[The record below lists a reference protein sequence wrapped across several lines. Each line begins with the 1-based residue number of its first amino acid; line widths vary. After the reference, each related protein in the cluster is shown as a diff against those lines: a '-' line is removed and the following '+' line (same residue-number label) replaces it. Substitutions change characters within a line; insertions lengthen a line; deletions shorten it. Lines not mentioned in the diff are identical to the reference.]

1 MSKNVTSLRKSK
13 PTARELLAGIKI
25 IDVDTH
31 ISEWPELWTERA
43 PPSMKN
49 RMPRIIG
56 TGKDKRWVI
65 DEDIFLYNTGAA
77 SAVMKDGTKT
87 RGFEYVTTEFPGISA
102 AAYDVTARVKMM
114 DEQGIYAQIAYP
126 NILGFSGQNAMKSD
140 AALRLMAMQIFN
152 DAMGEMQASSGNRIF
167 PMAMLPWWDLGETLK
182 EAERCLK
189 MGMRGI
195 NWNPDTHAHGLPS
208 IADPHWTPLWELC
221 VANQLPINFHI
232 GASDESV
239 SWYFQGSLPG
249 FTPNQQMAMG
259 SVMLF
264 IGNLRVMGTI
274 IASRFLE
281 KFPGLKIVSVES
293 GVGWIPYLLEA
304 LDYMSVEA
312 GLDYQTSP
320 REVFRRQIY
329 ACSFFEKQNFVSTV
343 RQLGADNIMFET
355 DFPHPACLFPDGLEY
370 LVDVIAELTPEERAK
385 IFSLNAAKLYNIDVR

>member
-1 MSKNVTSLRKSK
+1 MSKNVASLRKSK
-13 PTARELLAGIKI
+13 PTAREMLAGIKI

-31 ISEWPELWTERA
+31 VSEWPELWTERA
-43 PPSMKN
+43 PASMKN

-56 TGKDKRWVI
+56 TGTDRRWVI

-102 AAYDVTARVKMM
+102 AAYDVRARIKMM

-140 AALRLMAMQIFN
+140 PALRLMAMQIFN
-152 DAMGEMQASSGNRIF
+152 DAMGEMQADSGNRIF

-189 MGMRGI
+189 MGVRGI
-195 NWNPDTHAHGLPS
+195 NWNPDTHSHGLPS
-208 IADPHWTPLWELC
+208 IA
-221 VANQLPINFHI
+221 NKLPINFHI

-281 KFPGLKIVSVES
+281 KFPDLKIVSVES

-304 LDYMSVEA
+304 LEYMSVEA
-312 GLDYQTSP
+312 GLDYKNTP
-320 REVFRRQIY
+320 TEVFRRQIY
-329 ACSFFEKQNFVSTV
+329 ACSFFEKKNFISTV
-343 RQLGADNIMFET
+343 RQVGADNIMFET
-355 DFPHPACLFPDGLEY
+355 DFPHPACLYPDGLEY

>member
-1 MSKNVTSLRKSK
+1 MSQNVTSLRKTK

-43 PPSMKN
+43 PQSMKN
-49 RMPRIIG
+49 LMPRIVG
-56 TGKDKRWVI
+56 TGKDRRWVI
-65 DEDIFLYNTGAA
+65 GEDIFLYNTGAA

-87 RGFEYVTTEFPGISA
+87 RGFEFVTTEFAGISPA
-102 AAYDVTARVKMM
+102 AHDVKARVKMM
-114 DEQGIYAQIAYP
+114 DEQGIHAQIAYP

-140 AALRLMAMQIFN
+140 PALRLLAMQIFN
-152 DAMGEMQASSGNRIF
+152 DAMGEMQAQSGNRIF
-167 PMAMLPWWDLGETLK
+167 PMAMLPWWDLAETLK
-182 EAERCLK
+182 ETERCLK

-208 IADPHWTPLWELC
+208 IADPHWTPLWEMC
-221 VANQLPINFHI
+221 IANKLPINFHI

-239 SWYFQGSLPG
+239 SWYFKGSLPN
-249 FTPNQQMAMG
+249 FTPNQQMATG

-264 IGNLRVMGTI
+264 IGNLRVMGMI

-281 KFPGLKIVSVES
+281 KFPDLKIVSVES

-304 LDYMSVEA
+304 LEYMSIEA
-312 GLDYQTSP
+312 GLEYKTP
-320 REVFRRQIY
+320 PEEVFRRQIY
-329 ACSFFEKQNFVSTV
+329 ACSFFEKKNFIASM
-343 RQLGADNIMFET
+343 RQIGSDNIMFET

-370 LVDVIAELTPEERAK
+370 LVDVIAEMTAEERAK

>member
-1 MSKNVTSLRKSK
+1 
-13 PTARELLAGIKI
+13 
-25 IDVDTH
+25 
-31 ISEWPELWTERA
+31 
-43 PPSMKN
+43 
-49 RMPRIIG
+49 
-56 TGKDKRWVI
+56 
-65 DEDIFLYNTGAA
+65 
-77 SAVMKDGTKT
+77 
-87 RGFEYVTTEFPGISA
+87 
-102 AAYDVTARVKMM
+102 MM

-140 AALRLMAMQIFN
+140 PALRLMAMQIFN
-152 DAMGEMQASSGNRIF
+152 DAMGEMQVSSGNRIF

-182 EAERCLK
+182 EAERCVK

-221 VANQLPINFHI
+221 VANKLPINFHI

-281 KFPGLKIVSVES
+281 KFPDLKIVSVES

-304 LDYMSVEA
+304 LDYMSIEA
-312 GLDYQTSP
+312 GLDYQTPP

-329 ACSFFEKQNFVSTV
+329 ACSFFEKQNFVNTV

-370 LVDVIAELTPEERAK
+370 LVDVIAELTAEERAK

>member
-1 MSKNVTSLRKSK
+1 
-13 PTARELLAGIKI
+13 
-25 IDVDTH
+25 
-31 ISEWPELWTERA
+31 
-43 PPSMKN
+43 
-49 RMPRIIG
+49 
-56 TGKDKRWVI
+56 
-65 DEDIFLYNTGAA
+65 
-77 SAVMKDGTKT
+77 
-87 RGFEYVTTEFPGISA
+87 
-102 AAYDVTARVKMM
+102 
-114 DEQGIYAQIAYP
+114 
-126 NILGFSGQNAMKSD
+126 MKSD
-140 AALRLMAMQIFN
+140 PALRLMAMQIFN
-152 DAMGEMQASSGNRIF
+152 DAMGEMQSSSGNRIF

-182 EAERCLK
+182 EAERCVK

-221 VANQLPINFHI
+221 VANKLPINFHI

-281 KFPGLKIVSVES
+281 KFPDLKIVSVES

-304 LDYMSVEA
+304 LDYMSIEA
-312 GLDYQTSP
+312 GLDYQTPP

-329 ACSFFEKQNFVSTV
+329 ACSFFEKQNFVNTV

-370 LVDVIAELTPEERAK
+370 LVDVIAELTAEERAK